1 MVPDSVAPLRFAPE
15 RSAPVRS
22 VSLKSAPLSS
32 ALARRAPSKSRYARS
47 MPLRFWPP
55 KSSFSGLPSTARSR
69 STSVLV
75 KGGTDPPASGLP
87 IFMIMLPRHSRSPSI
102 FAMSMKLSR
111 NSIPHIISAACH
123 LSYRN
128 CRRFLLTPA
137 DQKRTEFLKIA
148 QAAQKGITALIS
160 DCLGADRPGFTPSEE
175 MLTQNFEKTMGESK
189 GKVVITTNASNVSRL
204 NQAIEPVATRRCD
217 ILDVH
222 VFPERIDKQ
231 AFSE

>member
-22 VSLKSAPLSS
+22 VSLKSAPLRS

-75 KGGTDPPASGLP
+75 KGGTAPPASGLP
-87 IFMIMLPRHSRSPSI
+87 IFMIILPRHSRSPRIS
-102 FAMSMKLSR
+102 AMSIKLSR

-128 CRRFLLTPA
+128 CRRFLCTDHRSPLPSPMTNWPNSNSSRLSRGFSLLNNVLVQGA
-137 DQKRTEFLKIA
+137 WALDQDRTARVYLSTAGWGKIA
-148 QAAQKGITALIS
+148 TDRDNIFYNLLLQLLLEREMKALLRHCPLQA
-160 DCLGADRPGFTPSEE
+160 D
-175 MLTQNFEKTMGESK
+175 
-189 GKVVITTNASNVSRL
+189 SRL
-204 NQAIEPVATRRCD
+204 NSP
-217 ILDVH
+217 
-222 VFPERIDKQ
+222 
-231 AFSE
+231 